1 MLSNSELTIVLNSL
15 NSLNYLNSLDEIG
28 RVY

>member
-1 MLSNSELTIVLNSL
+1 MLSNSELTIVLNSM
-15 NSLNYLNSLDEIG
+15 NSLNYLNSIDEIG

>member
-1 MLSNSELTIVLNSL
+1 MLSNSELTIVLNSM

>member
-1 MLSNSELTIVLNSL
+1 MLSNNELTIVLNSM